1 MAENAFPKIGTGP
14 DNNSGFP
21 VITRKNRFIFFSAIS
36 GMMIWF
42 ATFIVLVSYTDIA
55 ILYNKLIC
63 ILVVLTFWLI
73 RWQRNVKQYI
83 HDSKREN
90 RIFKRFGAALK
101 YTAGE
106 IFHFIILIS
115 VILMLMVFIEKYF

>member
-1 MAENAFPKIGTGP
+1 MGENVFPKIGTGS

-21 VITRKNRFIFFSAIS
+21 VITRKYRFIFFSAIS
-36 GMMIWF
+36 GMAIWF
-42 ATFIVLVSYTDIA
+42 MTFIALVSYTDIA

-63 ILVVLTFWLI
+63 ILVVFTFWLI
-73 RWQRNVKQYI
+73 RWHRNVRQYI
-83 HDSKREN
+83 YESKREN
-90 RIFKRFGAALK
+90 RIFKRIRIALK